1 MAAPTVAQ
9 RLPCLSLNFPIVLR
23 VSRDFCRSCR
33 ALRKQKPGGNLKS
46 TPVSQTSAWQTMVGL
61 EIHAQVASQS
71 KMFSGSQVQ
80 FSSPPNSL
88 VSFFDAALP
97 GTLPVLN
104 KYCVEAG
111 ILTAL
116 ALQGHVNRVSYFDRK
131 HYFYADL
138 PAGYQITQQRVPLAT
153 GGRIEFSLFDPTSR
167 DEPIKKTVRLIQI
180 QLEQDSGKSL
190 HDDENHETLVD
201 LNRSGVG
208 LMELVTKPDMCNGTE
223 AAAMVRELQL
233 ILQYIGT
240 CDGRMDEGSLRV
252 DANISVNRPGE
263 PPGTRTEVKNINSAR
278 FVKIAIDHEIARHI
292 EILENG
298 GQVLNETRSFD
309 FKSGKTVSMRVKEG
323 FSDYRFMPEPNLP
336 PLIVYDNDTLS
347 RAPDR
352 TGAINIDSLKGGLP
366 ELPEERR
373 QRLMKTYGIT
383 LKQSLILM
391 HEDGLVEYFERMA
404 QGNVDRDAKKVANWI
419 ITVLLK
425 EFNERA
431 IFVKD
436 SPVSPEKLGELIDLM
451 EDGTISVST
460 GKKMMPLLF
469 NVEESRSLTEII
481 EAKNWAQIR
490 DERLLKDLCEK
501 IFSSNVDVVRAYLQG
516 NKKVLNRL
524 IGLLQQE
531 TQGRADPV
539 IVNRIIKTKL
549 ANMKT

>member
-240 CDGRMDEGSLRV
+240 CDGRMD
-252 DANISVNRPGE
+252 
-263 PPGTRTEVKNINSAR
+263 
-278 FVKIAIDHEIARHI
+278 DHEIARHI